1 MYRRAITISMCV
13 LARLPLMLQRD
24 SVLCSSATESV
35 VLACE
40 VALGRWRIVHY
51 DTRDR
56 AVINCVSVMVCCTM
70 MCYCDG
76 ASLTAFMLCLI
87 TTRRSSFPHSAIEL
101 QANDL
106 IRHYDII
113 IVG

>member
-40 VALGRWRIVHY
+40 VALRRWRIVHY

-56 AVINCVSVMVCCTM
+56 AVINCVSVTACCT

-76 ASLTAFMLCLI
+76 VSLTAFMFCLI